1 MIKNLSENIT
11 DYFYLNNII
20 NKEEKELYIYG
31 LHLIISSIIG
41 ITIILTLGLIFNIF
55 SNTFLFLISFI
66 SIRMYS
72 GGYHAKSYIKCN
84 ITLITIYL
92 IMFLIV
98 NYTPTELICLSSIL
112 LSIITV
118 FIILKFAPTDNKNKK
133 LTPERKK
140 TNKNITLIILTIFY
154 VLGLTIY
161 KFNMQSFYT
170 IVVTMFM
177 VAILILVKVKGGEN
191 YE

>member
-20 NKEEKELYIYG
+20 NEEEKEIYIYG

-92 IMFLIV
+92 IVFLIV
-98 NYTPTELICLSSIL
+98 NYTPTELIFLSSIL
-112 LSIITV
+112 LSIITLI
-118 FIILKFAPTDNKNKK
+118 IILKFAPTDTENKK
-133 LTPERKK
+133 LK
-140 TNKNITLIILTIFY
+140 
-154 VLGLTIY
+154 
-161 KFNMQSFYT
+161 
-170 IVVTMFM
+170 
-177 VAILILVKVKGGEN
+177 
-191 YE
+191 